1 MDEQFK
7 LNIEGNILGELVKIR
22 QEYGELLKQ
31 VSGLDESVKQGFD
44 AMKDGA
50 KKAQQSMSVLTM
62 DVLGRGVDLL
72 GAPFR
77 KGAESVYSYDKAL
90 KELSAIT
97 DITGSQLDN
106 LGDMAKDMSVQ
117 FGGTPAEHLKSY
129 TRLLSALTPEIAKNP
144 EALNSFG
151 KTVAQ
156 LSVTMGDDAVGA
168 VRALETAMNQY
179 AVNLDD
185 PIAASKEAANMA
197 NIIAAAAK
205 VGKVEVPGLSD
216 ALTRSGA
223 EAAAAGVNFMDLNAA
238 LEVAGKFFGSTE
250 RLGTAMRGV
259 MTTIGSGVVPKEVAE
274 QMESY
279 GVNMEIVT
287 DKSLSLK
294 QRLTELQKISGDQG
308 LMEKV
313 FGAGETTAGR
323 GLLNNLDLL
332 EKYKT
337 EMTGMPDA
345 LQQMSDTMND
355 TYEKSTE
362 KIKNFFGNIRQS
374 IFEMTGDALPALD
387 VIGSGLSDIIMLAP
401 GIMAMKQAIDAMR
414 ESQKLSA
421 FWTNILSSATWKWTA
436 ALLANPLTWVVA
448 GIAALV
454 AGVIYAWNH
463 FEGFRAAIYGLWE
476 TFKQVFTNIAD
487 FFKKMLAP
495 VFEAIDLF
503 KKGDYAGAAAAAAK
517 GAINLVTLPMQA
529 ATALVKGE
537 FTKGVGDAYQRG
549 AESGR
554 KSFQDDKKEDEKAVL
569 PGAAANE
576 TKPMLPGNNPDVTLK
591 QTQSGSKEQGGGG
604 RIITVHINQL
614 VGTIQNHIAGAQADM
629 TKIREAVKEAL
640 VAGVRDFELSG
651 T

>member
-1 MDEQFK
+1 
-7 LNIEGNILGELVKIR
+7 
-22 QEYGELLKQ
+22 
-31 VSGLDESVKQGFD
+31 
-44 AMKDGA
+44 
-50 KKAQQSMSVLTM
+50 
-62 DVLGRGVDLL
+62 
-72 GAPFR
+72 
-77 KGAESVYSYDKAL
+77 
-90 KELSAIT
+90 
-97 DITGSQLDN
+97 
-106 LGDMAKDMSVQ
+106 
-117 FGGTPAEHLKSY
+117 
-129 TRLLSALTPEIAKNP
+129 
-144 EALNSFG
+144 
-151 KTVAQ
+151 
-156 LSVTMGDDAVGA
+156 
-168 VRALETAMNQY
+168 
-179 AVNLDD
+179 
-185 PIAASKEAANMA
+185 ASKEAANMA

-223 EAAAAGVNFMDLNAA
+223 EASAAGVGFMDLNAA

-279 GVNMEIVT
+279 GVNMAIVT

-294 QRLTELQKISGDQG
+294 ERLTELQKIAGDQG

-323 GLLNNLDLL
+323 GLLMNLDLL
-332 EKYKT
+332 DKYKT
-337 EMTGMPDA
+337 EMMGMPDA
-345 LQQMSDTMND
+345 LKQMSDTMND

-362 KIKNFFGNIRQS
+362 KIRNFFSNIRQS
-374 IFEMTGDALPALD
+374 VFEMTGDALPALD
-387 VIGSGLSDIIMLAP
+387 IIGSGLSDIIMLAP

-414 ESQKLSA
+414 ESEKIAA

-436 ALLANPLTWVVA
+436 ALLANPLTWVIAAV
-448 GIAALV
+448 AALV
-454 AGVIYAWNH
+454 AGVIYAWNN

-495 VFEAIDLF
+495 IFEAIELF
-503 KKGDYAGAAAAAAK
+503 RKGDYAGAAAAAAK
-517 GAINLVTLPMQA
+517 GALNLVTLPMQA

-537 FTKGVGDAYQRG
+537 FTKGVGEAYNKG
-549 AESGR
+549 AEAGR
-554 KSFQDDKKEDEKAVL
+554 NSFAESKKGETPETVL
-569 PGAAANE
+569 PGTTE
-576 TKPMLPGNNPDVTLK
+576 SKPMLPGNNPDVALK
-591 QTQSGSKEQGGGG
+591 QSQGASKAEGGGG

-651 T
+651 N